1 MTKRPVDL
9 LNALVGT
16 RGTSAVR
23 DIAYGPHARNRLDLW
38 RPDDGRDNLPVLM
51 FFYGGAWQEGARADY
66 AFVAASL
73 ARAGFLVV
81 VPDYRVHPEV
91 SFPAFLG
98 DCAEAVATARRLAR
112 EHGGD
117 PAQLILMG
125 HSAGA
130 HIAAMLA
137 LDRRWG
143 ARPAGM
149 VGLAGPYDF
158 LPILGAD
165 IRAVFAPAADPRD
178 TQPIHFA
185 GPHAPPMLL
194 LHGARDRI
202 VWPRNAL
209 ALAARLD
216 AAGARA
222 EARILPG
229 IGHIGIVLA
238 IARPFRFLAPVLDA
252 TARFAADITK
262 TTEASCLPVPSAAP
276 A

>member
-1 MTKRPVDL
+1 VTYRPVDL

-16 RGTSAVR
+16 SGTRAVR
-23 DIAYGPHARNRLDLW
+23 GVAFGPHARDRLDLW
-38 RPDDGRDNLPVLM
+38 RPDDARDNLPVLV
-51 FFYGGAWQEGARADY
+51 FFYGGAWQEGERTDY

-73 ARAGFLVV
+73 ARAGFLVA
-81 VPDYRVHPEV
+81 VPDYRVHPQV
-91 SFPAFLG
+91 SFPAFLEDG
-98 DCAEAVATARRLAR
+98 AEAVAAARRLAR

-117 PAQLILMG
+117 PERLLVMG

-137 LDRRWG
+137 LDRRWD

-165 IRAVFAPAADPRD
+165 IRAVFAPAADIRE

-185 GPHAPPMLL
+185 GSHAPPMLL
-194 LHGARDRI
+194 LHGARDRT

-209 ALAARLD
+209 ALATRLT

-238 IARPFRFLAPVLDA
+238 LARPFRFLAPVLDA
-252 TARFAADITK
+252 TVEFASGIIPAK
-262 TTEASCLPVPSAAP
+262 EASCSPVPSAAP

>member
-1 MTKRPVDL
+1 MTMRPVDF

-16 RGTSAVR
+16 RGTRVVR
-23 DIAYGPHARNRLDLW
+23 GLGYGPHPRNRLDLW
-38 RPDDGRDNLPVLM
+38 RPDDSRQGLPTLV
-51 FFYGGAWQEGARADY
+51 FFYGGSWQEGARGDY
-66 AFVAASL
+66 AFVAVSL
-73 ARAGFLVV
+73 ARAGFLVI
-81 VPDYRVHPEV
+81 VPDYRVYPEAA
-91 SFPAFLG
+91 FPAFLEDG
-98 DCAEAVATARRLAR
+98 ALAVAAARRLAR

-117 PAQLILMG
+117 PARLLVMG

-165 IRAVFAPAADPRD
+165 IRAVFAPAADTRE

-185 GPHAPPMLL
+185 GGHAPPMLL
-194 LHGARDRI
+194 LHGARDRV

-209 ALAARLD
+209 ALAARLN
-216 AAGARA
+216 AAGAQA
-222 EARILPG
+222 EARILPR
-229 IGHIGIVLA
+229 IGHVGIMLA
-238 IARPFRFLAPVLDA
+238 LPRPFGFLAPVLDA
-252 TARFAADITK
+252 TVQFALGINPA
-262 TTEASCLPVPSAAP
+262 TEAPCSPVPSAAP